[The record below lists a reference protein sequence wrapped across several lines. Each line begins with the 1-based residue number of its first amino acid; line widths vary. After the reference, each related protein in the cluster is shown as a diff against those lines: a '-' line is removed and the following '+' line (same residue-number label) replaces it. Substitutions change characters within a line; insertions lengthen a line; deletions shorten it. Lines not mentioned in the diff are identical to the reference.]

1 MRHDRHPAPS
11 SAPLRR
17 GAARLSLLGVA
28 TLGLFAAGWSADAA
42 ADPAVAELR
51 ASGAQDETTQE
62 LTAFVERQL
71 AEASSDDPGS
81 LWERALAL
89 RAAADALE
97 SGEVDALLDA
107 RLAAA
112 LDPAAEL
119 LAVAARAQGDAPDL
133 PALAERLVTLVSE
146 AEPPVAESAAGMLAK
161 RLFAAAYPRPER
173 LEVAGRLLA
182 IAEDAGEVPRV
193 RVAAAQSAHYLG
205 GGTERRRAKDLL
217 SEFLR
222 STQPSVRGHAA
233 LALAWAGESVTGTL
247 FQELDA
253 LSRLPGPNGRLAE
266 AYLRFDDEVR
276 VNRRRLSDMQ
286 KRLNESLLP
295 DDLSRFQDVLD
306 MIETRHL
313 DGGRFERDDLVDAA
327 LNGMLRLLDEHSSY
341 FSPDAFSKFIGE
353 LEAEYGGIGAYVQVD
368 PVDNLFTIT
377 RPIYS
382 GPAYDAGLQSDDKI
396 VRVGDWPT
404 LGHPADEVIKRL
416 KGQPGT
422 DVELYIWRRGMDA
435 DLIDRPTEDMLH
447 RITRARIQVP
457 AVQADLLPDGVAL
470 IELTTFSRG
479 VGAELEEVCAQMLD
493 RGATSIIIDLR
504 RNSGGL
510 LSEAVEVAEVF
521 LPAGLPVVHTE
532 YRDGPRQTLET
543 RRPASVPDDVPV
555 AVLIGRFTA
564 SASEIVAGALQDHE
578 RAVLVGKRS
587 FGKGSVQNLLPLEN
601 SPEDRWR
608 DENNNGLFDAWETIT
623 VDHDNDGEFDFA
635 PRVKLT
641 IARYLLPSGRSIHR
655 EVDSDGTILSEG
667 GVRPDVEV
675 DPDLIEGWRWTELR
689 RVRDDLRVPRTYVDA
704 RWDEHRELFTRLAA
718 TDLHDPNLWPD
729 FDEVYRSTSS
739 ALSRED
745 LRGLL
750 RSEVR
755 RRVQDERGAAFPLGD
770 FQEDSQVQVAIV
782 ELYERA
788 GRSWSEVPEYAASV
802 SADEAADDGEED
814 LLARVAADRALERLL
829 DRLRAAGDAGL
840 DAEQVRE
847 MIELIE
853 ARAER

>member
-1 MRHDRHPAPS
+1 MRHDRRRPAPS
-11 SAPLRR
+11 PIAPRR
-17 GAARLSLLGVA
+17 GAARLSI
-28 TLGLFAAGWSADAA
+28 LGLTALGLVAGGWVLHA
-42 ADPAVAELR
+42 PATTAPSWAV
-51 ASGAQDETTQE
+51 QDERVDE
-62 LTAFVERQL
+62 LSAFVERQL
-71 AEASSDDPGS
+71 AEAPSDDPGS

-89 RAAADALE
+89 RAAADSLE
-97 SGEVDALLDA
+97 SGQVDRLLDTSLGGA
-107 RLAAA
+107 LA
-112 LDPAAEL
+112 PAAEL
-119 LAVAARAQGDAPDL
+119 LAVAARAQGDEADL
-133 PALAERLVTLVSE
+133 PALAERLVNLVGDE
-146 AEPPVAESAAGMLAK
+146 DERVAEAAAGMLAK

-173 LEVAGRLLA
+173 LEVAARLLA
-182 IAEDAGEVPRV
+182 VAEDANVAPRV
-193 RVAAAQSAHYLG
+193 RVSAAQSAHYLG
-205 GGTERRRAKDLL
+205 GGTEKRQSKGLL
-217 SEFLR
+217 TEFLR

-233 LALAWAGESVTGTL
+233 LALAWAGESITGSL

-266 AYLRFDDEVR
+266 AYLRLDDEVR
-276 VNRRRLSDMQ
+276 VNKRRLSDLQ

-306 MIETRHL
+306 MIESRHL
-313 DGGRFERDDLVDAA
+313 DGARFQREDLVDAA
-327 LNGMLRLLDEHSSY
+327 LNGMLGLLDEHSSY
-341 FSPDAFSKFIGE
+341 FSPDAFGKFIGE

-382 GPAYDAGLQSDDKI
+382 GPAYRAGLQSDDKI

-404 LGHPADEVIKRL
+404 LGQPADEVIKRL
-416 KGQPGT
+416 KGKPGT
-422 DVELYIWRRGMDA
+422 DVNLYIWRRGMEA
-435 DLIDRPTEDMLH
+435 DLIDRPNQDMLH
-447 RITRARIQVP
+447 VVTRQRIQVP

-479 VGAELEEVCAQMLD
+479 VGAELEEIAAQMLD
-493 RGATSIIIDLR
+493 RGATGFILDLR

-532 YRDGPRQTLET
+532 YRSGPRQTLET
-543 RRPASVPDDVPV
+543 RRPAAVPADVPV

-587 FGKGSVQNLLPLEN
+587 FGKGSVQNLLPLDN

-623 VDHDNDGEFDFA
+623 VDHDGDGEFDFA

-667 GVRPDVEV
+667 GVRPDVDV

-689 RVRDDLRVPRTYVDA
+689 RVRDDLRVPRTYVA
-704 RWDEHRELFTRLAA
+704 ERWDEHAELFTRLAA
-718 TDLHDPNLWPD
+718 TDLHDPDLWPD
-729 FDEVYRSTSS
+729 FDAIYRSTAS

-770 FQEDSQVQVAIV
+770 FQEDTQVQTAIV
-782 ELYERA
+782 QLYERS
-788 GRSWSEVPEYAASV
+788 GRAWADVPEYAASV
-802 SADEAADDGEED
+802 SAAEEADAGEVD
-814 LLARVAADRALERLL
+814 LLARVAADQALERLL
-829 DRLRAAGDAGL
+829 DRLRAAGDGGL
-840 DAEQVRE
+840 GADEVRE
-847 MIELIE
+847 MIELLE
-853 ARAER
+853 ARADR